1 MPSAARE
8 RPGCSACTLRST
20 RNDNNA
26 RNKKPKTKNQKR
38 IEELTGKV
46 APALPGDPKDRKL
59 AIKQRSKLLQG
70 HDAAKRRAEYQR
82 VCKVELRQAERLQ
95 QSAARDL
102 QRGDEEG
109 AKESTDTAMRVLEMA
124 AKQKNCAQANF
135 DLYTIY
141 KNGTDGLQ
149 PDLEKA
155 SQYLDA
161 AAKSNFAEALLVK
174 AQALEDA
181 GDWKGAFA
189 IYSDIAK
196 NGCRCCTTVKCG
208 HNQPVIAAQS
218 KLVEMNEREALDL
231 PPDGNMLEWIQKAAE
246 AGDKKAKLRLA
257 VALEG
262 GHFGLAKDL
271 RGALKIHLELAAGD
285 IPLCEYTG
293 KPEVSWDYCRYG
305 FREFIIERGA
315 HEIAIPLSACKN
327 ELTWTRLI
335 APYRRDDWRFTLD
348 DLNIQYEISP
358 TLLTNQLNGQ
368 FFFSGIDIKLGVL
381 LVRHVV
387 LVNQKKN
394 TAELAIMAHS
404 GLGCSQWRVSSA
416 MIRDDLGHSGESC
429 RTLDE
434 TLPRIMFLAAKKSGH
449 SCPHCN
455 ESQLLVEDYF
465 SDEKVA
471 SRLVAAERRRLLCSS
486 EAECEQFCVSPE
498 FTEMKR
504 LGFSVLNHE
513 VSGVK
518 TVLDAR
524 EWVGAVEQPH
534 LTAWDTLSG
543 YEEPRNEL
551 QLQPPFTAREYFGED
566 FEECCEGQDDI
577 TATLKLPAVT
587 WSLCT
592 KADFQECRALGFNY
606 MLPAF
611 SSLVSVRR
619 GTYERWKREGGGRS
633 RRFARFGHKFIATRA
648 N

>member
-1 MPSAARE
+1 MAEATPVKRRAPREESAFPKQFQTTPGGTTQRE
-8 RPGCSACTLRST
+8 GTRGTGDQQRNVKQRLEDTPGGTHKAMHETCDAFGCSRKTRCRACTLRST
-20 RNDNNA
+20 MNDANA
-26 RNKKPKTKNQKR
+26 RNKKPRKDTKNQKR
-38 IEELTGKV
+38 IEEVTGTV
-46 APALPGDPKDRKL
+46 AAALPGDPKDRKL

-82 VCKVELRQAERLQ
+82 VCKVELRQAESLQ

-102 QRGDEEG
+102 QQGNEEG

-141 KNGTDGLQ
+141 KNGTNGVQ

-161 AAKSNFAEALLVK
+161 AAKSNFAEALLIK

-208 HNQPVIAAQS
+208 HNQPVIAAHS
-218 KLVEMNEREALDL
+218 ELVEMNEREGLDL

-285 IPLCEYTG
+285 IPLCGYTG
-293 KPEVSWDYCRYG
+293 KPEISWDYPHRYG
-305 FREFIIERGA
+305 FREFIIERGD
-315 HEIAIPLSACKN
+315 EIAIPLSACKN

-368 FFFSGIDIKLGVL
+368 FFFSGIDEKLEVL
-381 LVRHVV
+381 LVRPVV
-387 LVNQKKN
+387 LVNEKET
-394 TAELAIMAHS
+394 TAWLAIMAHS
-404 GLGCSQWRVSSA
+404 GLGCSQWRVSFA

-429 RTLDE
+429 RTLDD

-449 SCPHCN
+449 SCPRCN
-455 ESQLLVEDYF
+455 ES
-465 SDEKVA
+465 
-471 SRLVAAERRRLLCSS
+471 
-486 EAECEQFCVSPE
+486 
-498 FTEMKR
+498 
-504 LGFSVLNHE
+504 
-513 VSGVK
+513 
-518 TVLDAR
+518 
-524 EWVGAVEQPH
+524 
-534 LTAWDTLSG
+534 
-543 YEEPRNEL
+543 
-551 QLQPPFTAREYFGED
+551 
-566 FEECCEGQDDI
+566 
-577 TATLKLPAVT
+577 
-587 WSLCT
+587 
-592 KADFQECRALGFNY
+592 
-606 MLPAF
+606 
-611 SSLVSVRR
+611 SSLSRITSLMRR
-619 GTYERWKREGGGRS
+619 
-633 RRFARFGHKFIATRA
+633 
-648 N
+648 